1 MKLKTETG
9 HQSPVSGLR
18 MKPVIITGLWSE
30 NETGRQFPV
39 FGLKMKPVVGLPSV
53 F

>member
-1 MKLKTETG
+1 
-9 HQSPVSGLR
+9 